1 MRELEKQTYDFAV
14 EGISLIK
21 SLEKTFPELVSIELK
36 RNIGAVS
43 TKYIDAVNAKENED
57 FASNLRECHTSAKK
71 SVELLN
77 SLDIKNEDFNSQKSK
92 LINDSKLIIDK
103 LDTIIS
109 KLIY

>member
-1 MRELEKQTYDFAV
+1 MRELERQTYDFAI

-21 SLEKTFPELVSIELK
+21 SLEKTFPELVSTELK

-57 FASNLRECHTSAKK
+57 FAGNLRDCHASAKK
-71 SVELLN
+71 SIELLN

-92 LINDSKLIIDK
+92 LINNSKLIIDK